1 MYKVFGLGHR
11 FLENENQVRE
21 NIRASLDYFISIH
34 GQIQCI
40 SNLACGADTIF
51 IQEAINKK
59 CKIQLILPFQIN
71 EYEKDFDNE
80 SLILFRSIIAKHA
93 YSVHGDLKSSADDE
107 RDLAYQSVGR
117 SKIEECDAILA
128 VWDGEIG
135 KGLGGTK
142 DHVDYAIELNKNI
155 HWIKS
160 LRKSDDQEITSESQH
175 TKEAAFKIEDK
186 AAIKLKV
193 IYKRSWSIGIALGL
207 ITIFLIEINFIE
219 FFSFSSLLYFI
230 LSLLVIISFFSAYY
244 LIKFKANKLK
254 NKFIEHRLKAEN
266 LRAQLWKDALD
277 FSFAPNLFKN
287 ETSILHLFNDSKKRQ
302 LWIHINEQIIY
313 QKTSRYINFNK
324 KLGRYELFLN
334 LLRYTFLFLLV
345 GLFLYHTLAY
355 FNENYVE
362 KFSFIKNIFG
372 FIWMAIPPLYAAI
385 EGVIHFNDWKKNKK
399 ISLELINLY
408 EAILIELNEQ
418 SNYNE
423 LMISEEKIVGAFT
436 FEIAQWYN
444 EEKNKNL
451 ELKI

>member
-11 FLENENQVRE
+11 FLENENQVRK

-34 GQIQCI
+34 GQIECI

-71 EYEKDFDNE
+71 EYEKDFDSE
-80 SLILFRSIIAKHA
+80 SLILFRSIIEKHA
-93 YSVHGDLKSSADDE
+93 YSIHGDLKSSDDVE

-117 SKIEECDAILA
+117 SNIEECDAILA

-142 DHVDYAIELNKNI
+142 DHVDYAIELNKTI

-160 LRKSDDQEITSESQH
+160 LRKSNDLEITSETQD
-175 TKEAAFKIEDK
+175 TKDAAFKIEDK
-186 AAIKLKV
+186 AAIKVKV
-193 IYKRSWSIGIALGL
+193 IYKRSWSVGIILGL
-207 ITIFLIEINFIE
+207 ITIFLIELNFIE
-219 FFSFSSLLYFI
+219 SFSSLLYFI
-230 LSLLVIISFFSAYY
+230 LSLSVIISFCSAYY
-244 LIKFKANKLK
+244 LIKFKANELK
-254 NKFIEHRLKAEN
+254 NKFIEHRLKAEK
-266 LRAQLWKDALD
+266 LRAQLWKDSLD
-277 FSFAPNLFKN
+277 FSFAPDLFKN

-324 KLGRYELFLN
+324 KIGRYELLLN

-345 GLFLYHTLAY
+345 GLFLFHTLVY
-355 FNENYVE
+355 CNINYVE
-362 KFSFIKNIFG
+362 KFSFIKIIFS
-372 FIWMAIPPLYAAI
+372 FIWMVIPPLYASI
-385 EGVIHFNDWKKNKK
+385 EGIIHFNDWKKNKK

-418 SNYNE
+418 SNYKE

-444 EEKNKNL
+444 EEKNKDL
-451 ELKI
+451 EIKI

>member
-11 FLENENQVRE
+11 FLENENQVRK

-34 GQIQCI
+34 GQIECI

-71 EYEKDFDNE
+71 EYEKDFDSE
-80 SLILFRSIIAKHA
+80 SLILFRSIIEKHA
-93 YSVHGDLKSSADDE
+93 YSIHGDLKSSDNIE

-160 LRKSDDQEITSESQH
+160 VRKSNDIEITSESQH
-175 TKEAAFKIEDK
+175 TKDAAFKIEDK

-193 IYKRSWSIGIALGL
+193 IYKRTWSVGIILGL
-207 ITIFLIEINFIE
+207 ITIFLIELNFIE
-219 FFSFSSLLYFI
+219 TFSFSSLLYLI

-244 LIKFKANKLK
+244 LIKVKANKLK

-266 LRAQLWKDALD
+266 LRAQLWKDSLD
-277 FSFAPNLFKN
+277 FSFTPDLFKN

-313 QKTSRYINFNK
+313 QKNSRFINFNK
-324 KLGRYELFLN
+324 KIGRYELLLN

-345 GLFLYHTLAY
+345 GLFLFHTLVY
-355 FNENYVE
+355 CNINYVE
-362 KFSFIKNIFG
+362 KFSFIKIIFS
-372 FIWMAIPPLYAAI
+372 FIWMVIPPLYASI
-385 EGVIHFNDWKKNKK
+385 EGIIHFNDWKKNKK

>member
-11 FLENENQVRE
+11 FLENENQVRK

-34 GQIQCI
+34 GQIECI

-71 EYEKDFDNE
+71 EYEKDFDSE
-80 SLILFRSIIAKHA
+80 SLILFRSIIANHA
-93 YSVHGDLKSSADDE
+93 YSIHGDLKSSDDVE

-117 SKIEECDAILA
+117 SNIEECDAILA

-193 IYKRSWSIGIALGL
+193 IYKRSWSVGIILGL
-207 ITIFLIEINFIE
+207 ITIFLIELNFIE
-219 FFSFSSLLYFI
+219 SFSFSSLLYFI
-230 LSLLVIISFFSAYY
+230 LNLLVIISFFSAYY

-254 NKFIEHRLKAEN
+254 NKFIEHRLKAEK
-266 LRAQLWKDALD
+266 LRAQLWKDSLD
-277 FSFAPNLFKN
+277 ISFAPDLFKN

-324 KLGRYELFLN
+324 KLGRYELLLN